1 MLICLAPSNT
11 FSNRFS
17 LEIYVS
23 KSKVS
28 NDLDENCMRN
38 ETFVTGGHL
47 EFLRHFELFFLK
59 ILNLF
64 YGLDYQKVSFV
75 IISTN
80 SAQDGFLLK

>member
-1 MLICLAPSNT
+1 MTSIRVNRTCCKNKKKCVFRLICLPPSNT

-28 NDLDENCMRN
+28 NDLDENCLKN

-47 EFLRHFELFFLK
+47 EFLRQAASLSNAK
-59 ILNLF
+59 
-64 YGLDYQKVSFV
+64 
-75 IISTN
+75 
-80 SAQDGFLLK
+80 